1 MNSQHRPVIGV
12 PTQTLQSLGG
22 VSAEIPPSWVMS
34 QRYIVTLTN
43 AGALPWMIPLVDDE
57 TLRGVYEQLDGVFL
71 PGGADIDPASYGR
84 NPHPLC
90 DKTDPAR
97 DRVELLLARWALAD
111 GKPALG
117 VCRGL
122 QLLNVA
128 AGGTLYQDL
137 AEQMPRSMKHDYF
150 PFGGSTFTRDYLAH
164 EVTVAQGSRL
174 ARVFGGGTVRVNSM
188 HHQGIRTLGE
198 GLVAT
203 AHAPDGL
210 VEGIECADGR
220 WIVGVQ
226 WHPEALTDGDAKS
239 RDLFA
244 EFIEAARE
252 RRGVGV
258 G

>member
-1 MNSQHRPVIGV
+1 
-12 PTQTLQSLGG
+12 
-22 VSAEIPPSWVMS
+22 
-34 QRYIVTLTN
+34 
-43 AGALPWMIPLVDDE
+43 
-57 TLRGVYEQLDGVFL
+57 
-71 PGGADIDPASYGR
+71 
-84 NPHPLC
+84 
-90 DKTDPAR
+90 
-97 DRVELLLARWALAD
+97 
-111 GKPALG
+111 
-117 VCRGL
+117 
-122 QLLNVA
+122 
-128 AGGTLYQDL
+128 
-137 AEQMPRSMKHDYF
+137 
-150 PFGGSTFTRDYLAH
+150 
-164 EVTVAQGSRL
+164 
-174 ARVFGGGTVRVNSM
+174 VNSM

-258 G
+258 T